1 MNLQQ
6 PFGSHWSAQTP
17 FMANMTLQ
25 QIRLLI
31 SNHPWFK
38 GHNVDAWFE
47 LPDETLSELQSEYQQ
62 EWISLGQQMFTLQP
76 FSFSDRRFASDKWND
91 PLFGSMAAYYL
102 LNSDFLLRL
111 VNAMP
116 IESEKPRQR
125 LLYLMEQAIAASA
138 PSNFL
143 ASNPDALSRMF
154 ETQGASLYT
163 GMLHLA
169 SDMREG
175 KLRQC
180 DAGDFTVGV
189 DLAITPGEVVFENE
203 LFQLLQYYPLTE
215 TQHQRPVF
223 IVPPSINKFY
233 ILDMRPETS
242 LVRHLLE
249 QGHPV
254 FLISWRNFSQK
265 QAHITWDDQIEDGI
279 IRALQITREISGER
293 QLNCVGYCVG
303 GTMLSTALAVLAA
316 RGDRD
321 IASLSLLATFLD
333 FRNTGQIDVFVDEE
347 LVSYRER
354 TIGGQGGPTGL
365 FRGED
370 MGNTFSMLRP
380 NELWWNYSSEKYLK
394 GEKPAPLDLL
404 FWNND
409 STNLPGPMYCW
420 YLRHTYLQN
429 DLKSGDL
436 ECCGERMDLRALD
449 MPAYLVGTKEDH
461 IVPWDSAYGSTG
473 ILAGKKRFVLG
484 ASGHIAG
491 IINPPARKKRQY
503 WTNTELPESHEAWLE
518 TAEAHPGSWWTDWF
532 EWLAEHAGPQVP
544 ARDKMGTADY
554 PIIEPAPGRY
564 VKE

>member
-1 MNLQQ
+1 MIPQQ
-6 PFGSHWSAQTP
+6 PFSQYWTSNTP
-17 FMANMTLQ
+17 FNANATLQ
-25 QIRLLI
+25 QLRLWL
-31 SNHPWFK
+31 SAHPWFK
-38 GHNVDAWFE
+38 GHDVDAWFNV
-47 LPDETLSELQSEYQQ
+47 PSETLSELQSEYNQQ
-62 EWISLGQQMFTLQP
+62 WVSLGQQLITRQP
-76 FSFSDRRFASDKWND
+76 FAFSDRRFANDKWSE
-91 PLFGSMAAYYL
+91 PLFGSIAAYYL

-116 IESEKPRQR
+116 IDADKPRRR
-125 LLYLMEQAIAASA
+125 LLYLMEQTIAACA

-143 ASNPDALSRMF
+143 ASNPEALHKMF

-180 DAGDFTVGV
+180 DKGDFTVGV
-189 DLAITPGEVVFENE
+189 DLATTPGEVIYENE
-203 LFQLLQYYPLTE
+203 QFQLLQYYPMAD
-215 TQHQRPVF
+215 TQYQRPVL
-223 IVPPSINKFY
+223 IVPPSINKYY

-254 FLISWRNFSQK
+254 FIMSWRNFSQE
-265 QAHITWDDQIEDGI
+265 QSHITWDDQIQDGI
-279 IRALQITREISGER
+279 INALEITREISGER
-293 QLNCVGYCVG
+293 HVNCVGYCVG
-303 GTMLSTALAVLAA
+303 GTLLSTALAVLAA

-321 IASLSLLATFLD
+321 ISSLTLLATFLD
-333 FRNTGQIDVFVDEE
+333 FKNTGQIDVFVDEE
-347 LVSYRER
+347 LVAYRER
-354 TIGGQGGPTGL
+354 TIGGQGGPTGV

-380 NELWWNYSSEKYLK
+380 NELWWNYTSEKYLK

-436 ECCGERMDLRALD
+436 ECCGERLDLRALT

-461 IVPWDSAYGSTG
+461 IVPWDSAYASTKL
-473 ILAGKKRFVLG
+473 LAGEKRFVLG

-491 IINPPARKKRQY
+491 IINPPARKKREY
-503 WTNTELPESHEAWLE
+503 WTNTELPEDHHAWLD
-518 TAEAHPGSWWTDWF
+518 TAQSHPGSWWTDWF
-532 EWLAEHAGPQVP
+532 EWLAEHGGTRSA
-544 ARDKMGTADY
+544 ARKTLGSENY
-554 PIIEPAPGRY
+554 PPIEPAPGRY

>member
-1 MNLQQ
+1 MIPQQ
-6 PFGSHWSAQTP
+6 PFSHYWTSNTP
-17 FMANMTLQ
+17 FHANATLQ
-25 QIRLLI
+25 QLRVWI
-31 SNHPWFK
+31 SAHPWFK
-38 GHNVDAWFE
+38 GHDVDAWFDV
-47 LPDETLSELQSEYQQ
+47 PSETLSELQSEYNQQ
-62 EWISLGQQMFTLQP
+62 WVSLGQQLITRQP
-76 FSFSDRRFASDKWND
+76 FAFSDRRFANDKWSE
-91 PLFGSMAAYYL
+91 PLFGSVAAYYL

-116 IESEKPRQR
+116 IDADKPRRR
-125 LLYLMEQAIAASA
+125 LLYLMEQTIAACA

-143 ASNPDALSRMF
+143 ASNPEALHKMF

-163 GMLHLA
+163 GLLHLA

-180 DAGDFTVGV
+180 DKGDFTVGV
-189 DLAITPGEVVFENE
+189 HLATTPGEVVYENE
-203 LFQLLQYYPLTE
+203 QFQLLQYYPIGA
-215 TQHQRPVF
+215 TQYQRPAL
-223 IVPPSINKFY
+223 IVPPSINKYY

-254 FLISWRNFSQK
+254 FIMSWRNFSQE
-265 QAHITWDDQIEDGI
+265 QSHITWADQIQDGVI
-279 IRALQITREISGER
+279 NALEITREISGER
-293 QLNCVGYCVG
+293 LVNCVGYCVG
-303 GTMLSTALAVLAA
+303 GTLLSTALAVLAA

-321 IASLSLLATFLD
+321 ISSLTLLATFLD
-333 FRNTGQIDVFVDEE
+333 FKNTGQIDVFVDEE
-347 LVSYRER
+347 LVAYRER
-354 TIGGQGGPTGL
+354 TIGGQGGPTGV

-380 NELWWNYSSEKYLK
+380 NELWWNYTSEKYLK

-429 DLKSGDL
+429 DLKSGEL
-436 ECCGERMDLRALD
+436 ECCGERLDLRALT

-461 IVPWDSAYGSTG
+461 IVPWDSAYASTKL
-473 ILAGKKRFVLG
+473 LAGEKRFVLG

-491 IINPPARKKRQY
+491 IINPPARKKREY
-503 WTNTELPESHEAWLE
+503 WTNTELPEDHNAWLD
-518 TAEAHPGSWWTDWF
+518 TAQSHPGSWWNDWF
-532 EWLAEHAGPQVP
+532 EWLAEQGG
-544 ARDKMGTADY
+544 ARSAAREALGSENY
-554 PIIEPAPGRY
+554 PPIEPAPGRY